1 LAPYKPPPGQHHG
14 SSTLIGSPVLAISF
28 PRTKQPMTDVVH
40 LCAAIENCLRT
51 ADPARR
57 QAVSKAFDGYAR
69 SFPQDYE
76 WAISGQAPA
85 LLHFLMGSIE
95 MTCAEAPSKSKPDL
109 RVVEFKK
116 MEPAHV

>member
-1 LAPYKPPPGQHHG
+1 
-14 SSTLIGSPVLAISF
+14 
-28 PRTKQPMTDVVH
+28 MTDVVH

-57 QAVSKAFDGYAR
+57 KAVAKAFDGYAR
-69 SFPQDYE
+69 SFPQNYE
-76 WAISGQAPA
+76 WAIGGQAPA

-109 RVVEFKK
+109 RVVPFRNPQPAITEF
-116 MEPAHV
+116 A